1 MRLQVIGHQDAVW
14 GFALVGVPG
23 CIVTTAEELHA
34 ALDAA
39 LADATVGIIMV
50 TDDVAALARELQKT
64 RRRVN
69 ALQHVLIPR
78 YEAAVTCIEDAL
90 EEREREETFR
100 LKRLKRQQ
108 ER

>member
-50 TDDVAALARELQKT
+50 TDDVAALARERIETLKVQSAPLLIEIPGPAGPRPDTLSVSATLQRTLGVK
-64 RRRVN
+64 
-69 ALQHVLIPR
+69 I
-78 YEAAVTCIEDAL
+78 
-90 EEREREETFR
+90 
-100 LKRLKRQQ
+100 
-108 ER
+108 